1 MYEGYPM
8 GIPNYNV
15 TVMTQGRGSIARVP
29 VSSKRVSNGKS
40 IEYIASSQ

>member
-15 TVMTQGRGSIARVP
+15 TVMTQVY
-29 VSSKRVSNGKS
+29 NGKS
-40 IEYIASSQ
+40 IEYIASSQWQLSI